1 MSLRR
6 RIFKTLYGVQGSIT
20 VVDIARVLGAHIP
33 TIANEC
39 CRMEQVGV
47 LTRPNGP
54 RKGYHLVADMLP
66 EDAAAIAEMVDVYGA
81 DRVRKAVQS

>member
-1 MSLRR
+1 
-6 RIFKTLYGVQGSIT
+6 
-20 VVDIARVLGAHIP
+20 
-33 TIANEC
+33 
-39 CRMEQVGV
+39 V